1 MSNGAAGN
9 YVNYQILTKIK
20 IDNIFISKTKILIF
34 YLITSNI

>member
-20 IDNIFISKTKILIF
+20 IDNRQYF
-34 YLITSNI
+34 YQQNKNFDFLSNNF